1 MAGSFDRIRV
11 LIVEDNPHMSAIL
24 RTILQGFGVRTI
36 HECRDAETALQNLG
50 SINPDILL
58 VDLFLAEMDGLELAR
73 RVRSDD
79 SSANKYL
86 PIIMVTAHSERAR
99 VIQAIN
105 AGINEYLAKPVRPID
120 LFERIVSLVERP
132 RRFVKTPGYFGP
144 DRRRRQDSAYKGP
157 WRRSTDEQYD
167 DDEDDREFGA
177 A

>member
-11 LIVEDNPHMSAIL
+11 LIVEDNAHMSAII

-36 HECRDAETALQNLG
+36 HECRDAETALQNIESL
-50 SINPDILL
+50 NPDILL
-58 VDLFLAEMDGLELAR
+58 VDLFLADMDGLELAR
-73 RVRSDD
+73 KIRSEDCG
-79 SSANKYL
+79 ANKYL
-86 PIIMVTAHSERAR
+86 PMIMVTAHSERAR

-132 RRFVKTPGYFGP
+132 RRFVKTPDYFGP
-144 DRRRRQDSAYKGP
+144 DRRRRRDSAYKGP
-157 WRRSTDEQYD
+157 WRRATDEVH
-167 DDEDDREFGA
+167 EEEDREFGA